1 MVPAPA
7 LKAALGAGTKQDPE
21 PRLWA
26 ARGRRRW
33 EGAIPKTGAQCI
45 QGHKARRGGGSP
57 LPPHPP
63 LQGSLCQGGGR
74 Q

>member
-1 MVPAPA
+1 MVLAPA
-7 LKAALGAGTKQDPE
+7 LMTASGAGTEQDPE
-21 PRLWA
+21 PGLWA

-45 QGHKARRGGGSP
+45 QGHKARRGGGAP
-57 LPPHPP
+57 LPPHLP
-63 LQGSLCQGGGR
+63 LQGSRCQGGGR